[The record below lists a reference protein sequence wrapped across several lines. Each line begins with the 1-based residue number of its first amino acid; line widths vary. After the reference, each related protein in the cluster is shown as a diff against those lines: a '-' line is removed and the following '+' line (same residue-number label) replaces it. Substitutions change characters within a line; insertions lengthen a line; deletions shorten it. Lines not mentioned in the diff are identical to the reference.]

1 MARISQVLINLVG
14 NAIKFT
20 SNTSGE
26 KKVTV
31 SMGASAERPTS
42 YPGNVVFFD
51 AEHHARWADT
61 TSKPNWGTGD
71 AIYIMVAIKD
81 TGIGI
86 SEANQQQLFER
97 FQVCFSGFSLYRT
110 AANSYHSKPERQ
122 LFYTTTEHMF

>member
-20 SNTSGE
+20 KKTPGE

-31 SMGASAERPTS
+31 SMGASAERPKS
-42 YPGNVVFFD
+42 YPRNVVFFD
-51 AEHHARWADT
+51 AEDHARWVDA

-71 AIYIMVAIKD
+71 VVYIMVAIKD

-86 SEANQQQLFER
+86 SEANQKQLFER
-97 FQVCFSGFSLYRT
+97 FQVCFSSFFLYRA
-110 AANSYHSKPERQ
+110 AANSYHSKLERQ
-122 LFYTTTEHMF
+122 VF

>member
-1 MARISQVLINLVG
+1 MALISQVLINLVG

-71 AIYIMVAIKD
+71 AVYIMVAIKD

-86 SEANQQQLFER
+86 SEANSAAAVRAIPGMLF
-97 FQVCFSGFSLYRT
+97 GL
-110 AANSYHSKPERQ
+110 
-122 LFYTTTEHMF
+122 LFISDGRLLVSQ